1 MFSRH
6 KSTKE
11 TVKTIVQEMPDVS
24 GGPVVTNARAFYTTR
39 AAAGALSARHFLR
52 LLLKVACALFFGA
65 NTHSKTRAHRVAR
78 SRICACLPSGHNL
91 MSRSSRTMTGQ
102 VAQRLFVRDAPLVS
116 DASRN
121 ASIPRCATG

>member
-65 NTHSKTRAHRVAR
+65 NTHSKT
-78 SRICACLPSGHNL
+78 SG
-91 MSRSSRTMTGQ
+91 
-102 VAQRLFVRDAPLVS
+102 
-116 DASRN
+116 ASRREI
-121 ASIPRCATG
+121 ADMCLFAIRP